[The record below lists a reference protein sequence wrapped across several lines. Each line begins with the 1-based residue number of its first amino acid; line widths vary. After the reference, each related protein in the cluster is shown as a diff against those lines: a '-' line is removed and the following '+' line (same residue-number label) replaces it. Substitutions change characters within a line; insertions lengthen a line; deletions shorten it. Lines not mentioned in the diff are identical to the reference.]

1 MNKPASAPAAA
12 LQEASRLASQG
23 RLPQAAQLLRQHLQ
37 AQPGDALAWQM
48 LGLMHLMSSQW
59 PDAASALEQ
68 SAALNGQDART
79 WAMLGVACSQQ
90 GRVQQAISHFDAA
103 VALAPADAAL
113 WCDRGRALHAAQR
126 LEEALASA
134 DRALSLNPAQPAAW
148 LLRGNTLRDLRRL
161 PEAVQSLQQAARL
174 APADALH
181 WHALA
186 AALEDG
192 RQFENALA
200 CARRGLAVAPR
211 HSGLW
216 VSRGN
221 AEMALDQ
228 PQPAAAS
235 YEQACQCDPGNADAW
250 VGRSRALFKLGEDEQ
265 ALDCLEKG
273 VALDDKPPFLAE
285 LMRYRQKQARWDD
298 LPALWARVLAQLDEH
313 NAYSMAFPMLAHPG
327 ATGADLLRSARACM
341 AAERAK
347 LPRPLPARPKPPE
360 PVPAPAAGRPLRV
373 GYLSGDLRDHAV
385 SYLLAGVFEAH
396 DRSAF
401 RVIGIDACAKA
412 VSDTPMRQRVLAAFD
427 ESIALGRC
435 TPEEA
440 ASRIRALRLDVLIDL
455 MGATGDGQAGV
466 PLLRPAPLQVAWL
479 GFPGTSGMDEI
490 DYILADRHVA
500 PPGSEGEFSECVV
513 RLPDTFQPNDSQR
526 AISSAV
532 PTRASQGLPEN
543 GFVFCCHNNTYK
555 VLPGMFDIW
564 MRLLHRVPGSV
575 LWLVNDG
582 EHVRANLRAQA
593 ARRGIDGGRL
603 VFAERCAYGD
613 YLARYRLAD
622 LFLDTLPFNAGTTAS
637 DALWAG
643 LPVLTQTGRSFAG
656 RMAAS
661 LLHAVG
667 LPELVTQTADEYE
680 ALALRLA
687 THAQELAALR
697 QRLNQQGRA
706 SALFDTARL
715 TRHLEQA
722 LLTMCQRQQQGL
734 PPQGFDV
741 PALPA
746 A

>member
-1 MNKPASAPAAA
+1 MTPAALPPQQAAA
-12 LQEASRLASQG
+12 LLRQGLA
-23 RLPQAAQLLRQHLQ
+23 PQAAQALALYLQ
-37 AQPGDALAWQM
+37 QRPHDAQAWQM
-48 LGLMHLMSSQW
+48 LGMARMMAGQLD
-59 PDAASALEQ
+59 DAVSALEQ
-68 SAALNGQDART
+68 SAALNRQDART
-79 WAMLGVACSQQ
+79 WGMLGAACSQL
-90 GRVQQAISHFDAA
+90 GRAQQAISHFDAA

-126 LEEALASA
+126 LEEALDSA
-134 DRALSLNPAQPAAW
+134 GRALSLNPAQPAAW

-161 PEAVQSLQQAARL
+161 PEAVQSLQQAVQL
-174 APADALH
+174 APVDALH

-200 CARRGLAVAPR
+200 CARRGLSVAPR
-211 HSGLW
+211 HGGLW

-228 PQPAAAS
+228 LQSAAAS
-235 YEQACQCDPGNADAW
+235 YEQACQCDPGNANAW
-250 VGRSRALFKLGEDEQ
+250 VGRSRALFKLGQ
-265 ALDCLEKG
+265 NKLALDCMEKG
-273 VALDDKPPFLAE
+273 AALDEQPPFLVE
-285 LMRYRQKQARWDD
+285 LMRYRQKQACWDD
-298 LPALWARVLAQLDEH
+298 LPALWVRVLTQLDEH
-313 NAYSMAFPMLAHPG
+313 NDYSMAFPMLAHPG

-347 LPRPLPARPKPPE
+347 LPHPLPARPKPHE
-360 PVPAPAAGRPLRV
+360 PLPAPAAGRPLRV

-385 SYLLAGVFEAH
+385 SRLMAGVFEAH

-401 RVIGIDACAKA
+401 RIIGVDACAQA
-412 VSDTPMRQRVLAAFD
+412 VPDTPIRQRVLAAFD

-466 PLLRPAPLQVAWL
+466 LMLRPAPLQVTWL

-500 PPGSEGEFSECVV
+500 PPGSEGEFSECIV

-526 AISSAV
+526 AISPAA

-543 GFVFCCHNNTYK
+543 GFVFCCHNDTYK

-564 MRLLHRVPGSV
+564 MRLLAQVPGSV
-575 LWLVNDG
+575 LWLVCND
-582 EHVRANLRAQA
+582 EDARASLRGQA

-603 VFAERCAYGD
+603 VFAGRCAYGD

-741 PALPA
+741 PA
-746 A
+746 

>member
-1 MNKPASAPAAA
+1 MTPAALPPQQAAA
-12 LQEASRLASQG
+12 LLRQGLA
-23 RLPQAAQLLRQHLQ
+23 PQAAQALALYLQ
-37 AQPGDALAWQM
+37 QRPHDAQAWQM
-48 LGLMHLMSSQW
+48 LGMARMMAGQLD
-59 PDAASALEQ
+59 DAVSALEQ
-68 SAALNGQDART
+68 SAALNRQDART
-79 WAMLGVACSQQ
+79 WGMLGAACSQL
-90 GRVQQAISHFDAA
+90 GRAQQAISHFDAA

-126 LEEALASA
+126 LQEALDSA
-134 DRALSLNPAQPAAW
+134 GRALSLNPAQPAAW

-161 PEAVQSLQQAARL
+161 PEAVQSLQQAVQL

-186 AALEDG
+186 SALEDG
-192 RQFENALA
+192 QQFENALA
-200 CARRGLAVAPR
+200 CARRGLSVAPR

-228 PQPAAAS
+228 PQSAAAS
-235 YEQACQCDPGNADAW
+235 YEQACQCDPGNANAW
-250 VGRSRALFKLGEDEQ
+250 VGRSRALFKLGQ
-265 ALDCLEKG
+265 NKLALDCMEKG
-273 VALDDKPPFLAE
+273 AALDEQLPFLVE

-360 PVPAPAAGRPLRV
+360 PLPAPAAGRPLRV

-385 SYLLAGVFEAH
+385 SRLMAGVFEAH

-401 RVIGIDACAKA
+401 RIIGVDACAQA
-412 VSDTPMRQRVLAAFD
+412 VPDTPIRQRVLAAFD

-466 PLLRPAPLQVAWL
+466 LMLRPAPLQVTWL

-500 PPGSEGEFSECVV
+500 PPGSEGEFSECIV

-526 AISSAV
+526 AISPAA

-543 GFVFCCHNNTYK
+543 GFVFCCHNDTYK

-564 MRLLHRVPGSV
+564 MRLLAQVPGSV
-575 LWLVNDG
+575 LWLVCND
-582 EHVRANLRAQA
+582 EDARANLREQA

-603 VFAERCAYGD
+603 VFAGRCAYGD

>member
-48 LGLMHLMSSQW
+48 LGLMHIMSSQW

-148 LLRGNTLRDLRRL
+148 LLRGNTLRD
-161 PEAVQSLQQAARL
+161 
-174 APADALH
+174 
-181 WHALA
+181 
-186 AALEDG
+186 
-192 RQFENALA
+192 
-200 CARRGLAVAPR
+200 
-211 HSGLW
+211 
-216 VSRGN
+216 
-221 AEMALDQ
+221 
-228 PQPAAAS
+228 
-235 YEQACQCDPGNADAW
+235 
-250 VGRSRALFKLGEDEQ
+250 
-265 ALDCLEKG
+265 
-273 VALDDKPPFLAE
+273 
-285 LMRYRQKQARWDD
+285 
-298 LPALWARVLAQLDEH
+298 
-313 NAYSMAFPMLAHPG
+313 
-327 ATGADLLRSARACM
+327 
-341 AAERAK
+341 
-347 LPRPLPARPKPPE
+347 
-360 PVPAPAAGRPLRV
+360 
-373 GYLSGDLRDHAV
+373 HAV
-385 SYLLAGVFEAH
+385 SYLLAGVLETH
-396 DRSAF
+396 ERNAF
-401 RVIGIDACAKA
+401 RVIGLDACVKA
-412 VSDTPMRQRVLAAFD
+412 VPDTPMRQRVLAAFD

-466 PLLRPAPLQVAWL
+466 PLLRPAPLQVTWL

-500 PPGSEGEFSECVV
+500 PPGSEGEFSECIV

-526 AISSAV
+526 AISPAV
-532 PTRASQGLPEN
+532 PTRASQGLPES
-543 GFVFCCHNNTYK
+543 GFVFCCHNSTYK

>member
-37 AQPGDALAWQM
+37 VQPGDALAWQM
-48 LGLMHLMSSQW
+48 LGLTRLMAAQW
-59 PDAASALEQ
+59 LDAVSALEQ
-68 SAALNGQDART
+68 SAALNGKDART

-90 GRVQQAISHFDAA
+90 GLAQQALSHFDAA
-103 VALAPADAAL
+103 GALAPADAAL

-200 CARRGLAVAPR
+200 CARRGLAVASR

-216 VSRGN
+216 VSCGN

-313 NAYSMAFPMLAHPG
+313 NGYSMAFPMLAHPG

-347 LPRPLPARPKPPE
+347 LPRPLPARPAPE
-360 PVPAPAAGRPLRV
+360 APAAGRPLRV

-385 SYLLAGVFEAH
+385 SYLLAGVLETH
-396 DRSAF
+396 ERNAF
-401 RVIGIDACAKA
+401 RVIGLDACVKA
-412 VSDTPMRQRVLAAFD
+412 VPDTPMRQRVLAAFD
-427 ESIALGRC
+427 EYVALGRC

-440 ASRIRALRLDVLIDL
+440 ANRIRALRLDVLIDL
-455 MGATGDGQAGV
+455 MGATGDGQASV
-466 PLLRPAPLQVAWL
+466 VLLRPAPLQVAWL

-500 PPGSEGEFSECVV
+500 PPGSESEFSEAIV

-526 AISSAV
+526 VISPV
-532 PTRASQGLPEN
+532 TPTRASQGLPAS

-555 VLPGMFDIW
+555 ILPGMFDIW
-564 MRLLHRVPGSV
+564 MRLLHAVPGSV

-582 EHVRANLRAQA
+582 EYARANLRAQA
-593 ARRGIDGGRL
+593 ARRGIAADRL
-603 VFAERCAYGD
+603 VFAERCDYPD

-687 THAQELAALR
+687 THAQ
-697 QRLNQQGRA
+697 
-706 SALFDTARL
+706 
-715 TRHLEQA
+715 
-722 LLTMCQRQQQGL
+722 
-734 PPQGFDV
+734 
-741 PALPA
+741 
-746 A
+746 

>member
-1 MNKPASAPAAA
+1 MTPAALPPQQAAA
-12 LQEASRLASQG
+12 LLRQGLA
-23 RLPQAAQLLRQHLQ
+23 PQAAQALALYLQ
-37 AQPGDALAWQM
+37 QRPHDAQAWQM
-48 LGLMHLMSSQW
+48 LGMARMMAGQLD
-59 PDAASALEQ
+59 DAVSALEQ
-68 SAALNGQDART
+68 SAALNRQDART
-79 WAMLGVACSQQ
+79 WGMLGAACSQL
-90 GRVQQAISHFDAA
+90 GRAQQAISHFDAA

-174 APADALH
+174 VPADALH

-192 RQFENALA
+192 RQFENTLA

-347 LPRPLPARPKPPE
+347 LPHPLPARPKPHE
-360 PVPAPAAGRPLRV
+360 PLPAPAAGRPLRV

-385 SYLLAGVFEAH
+385 SRLMAGVFEAH

-401 RVIGIDACAKA
+401 RIIGVDACAQT
-412 VSDTPMRQRVLAAFD
+412 VPDTPIRQRVLAAFD

-466 PLLRPAPLQVAWL
+466 LMLRPAPLQVTWL

-500 PPGSEGEFSECVV
+500 PPGSEGEFSECIV

-526 AISSAV
+526 AISPAA

-543 GFVFCCHNNTYK
+543 GFVFCCHNDTYK

-564 MRLLHRVPGSV
+564 MRLLAQVPGSV
-575 LWLVNDG
+575 LWLVCND
-582 EHVRANLRAQA
+582 EDARANLREQA

-603 VFAERCAYGD
+603 VFAGRCAYGD

-741 PALPA
+741 PA
-746 A
+746 

>member
-1 MNKPASAPAAA
+1 MTPAALPPQQAAA
-12 LQEASRLASQG
+12 LLRQGLA
-23 RLPQAAQLLRQHLQ
+23 PQAAQALALYLQ
-37 AQPGDALAWQM
+37 QRPHDAQAWQM
-48 LGLMHLMSSQW
+48 LGMARMMAGQLD
-59 PDAASALEQ
+59 DAVSALEQ
-68 SAALNGQDART
+68 SAALNRQDART
-79 WAMLGVACSQQ
+79 WGMLGAACSQL
-90 GRVQQAISHFDAA
+90 GRAQQAISHFDAA

-126 LEEALASA
+126 LQEALDSA
-134 DRALSLNPAQPAAW
+134 GRALSLNPAQPAAW

-186 AALEDG
+186 SALESG
-192 RQFENALA
+192 QQFENALA
-200 CARRGLAVAPR
+200 CARRGLSVAPR
-211 HSGLW
+211 HGGLW

-228 PQPAAAS
+228 LQSAAAS
-235 YEQACQCDPGNADAW
+235 YEQACQCDPGNANAW
-250 VGRSRALFKLGEDEQ
+250 VGRSRALFKLGQ
-265 ALDCLEKG
+265 NKLALDCMEKG
-273 VALDDKPPFLAE
+273 VALDEQPPFLVE
-285 LMRYRQKQARWDD
+285 LMRYRQKQACWDD
-298 LPALWARVLAQLDEH
+298 LPALWARVLTQLDEH
-313 NAYSMAFPMLAHPG
+313 NDYSMAFPMLAHPG

-347 LPRPLPARPKPPE
+347 LPHPLPARPKPHE
-360 PVPAPAAGRPLRV
+360 PLPAPAAGRPLRV

-385 SYLLAGVFEAH
+385 SRLMAGVFEAH

-401 RVIGIDACAKA
+401 RIIGVDACAQA
-412 VSDTPMRQRVLAAFD
+412 VPDTPIRQRVLAAFD

-466 PLLRPAPLQVAWL
+466 LMLRPAPLQVTWL

-490 DYILADRHVA
+490 DYILGDRHVA
-500 PPGSEGEFSECVV
+500 PPGSEGEFSECIV

-526 AISSAV
+526 AISPAA

-543 GFVFCCHNNTYK
+543 GFVFCCHNDTYK

-564 MRLLHRVPGSV
+564 MRLLAQVPGSV
-575 LWLVNDG
+575 LWLVCND
-582 EHVRANLRAQA
+582 EDARANLREQA

-603 VFAERCAYGD
+603 VFAGRCAYGD

-741 PALPA
+741 PA
-746 A
+746 

>member
-1 MNKPASAPAAA
+1 MTPAALPPQQAAA
-12 LQEASRLASQG
+12 LLRQGLA
-23 RLPQAAQLLRQHLQ
+23 PQAAQALALYLQ
-37 AQPGDALAWQM
+37 QRPHDAQAWQM
-48 LGLMHLMSSQW
+48 LGMARMMAGQLD
-59 PDAASALEQ
+59 DAVSALEQ
-68 SAALNGQDART
+68 SAALNRQDART
-79 WAMLGVACSQQ
+79 WGMLGAACSQL
-90 GRVQQAISHFDAA
+90 GRAQQAISHFDAA

-126 LEEALASA
+126 LQEALDSA
-134 DRALSLNPAQPAAW
+134 GRALSLNPAQPAAW

-186 AALEDG
+186 SALESG
-192 RQFENALA
+192 QQFENALA
-200 CARRGLAVAPR
+200 CARRGLSVAPR
-211 HSGLW
+211 HGGLW

-228 PQPAAAS
+228 LQSAAAS
-235 YEQACQCDPGNADAW
+235 YEQACQCDPGNANAW
-250 VGRSRALFKLGEDEQ
+250 VGRSRALFKLGQ
-265 ALDCLEKG
+265 NKLALDCMEKG
-273 VALDDKPPFLAE
+273 AALDEQPPFLVE
-285 LMRYRQKQARWDD
+285 LMRYRQKQACWDD
-298 LPALWARVLAQLDEH
+298 LPALWARVLTQLDEH
-313 NAYSMAFPMLAHPG
+313 NSYSMAFPMLAHPG

-347 LPRPLPARPKPPE
+347 LPHPLPARPKPHE
-360 PVPAPAAGRPLRV
+360 PLPAPAAGRPLRV

-385 SYLLAGVFEAH
+385 SRLMAGVFEAH

-401 RVIGIDACAKA
+401 RIIGVDACAQA
-412 VSDTPMRQRVLAAFD
+412 VPDTPIRQRVLAAFD

-466 PLLRPAPLQVAWL
+466 LMLRPAPLQVTWL

-500 PPGSEGEFSECVV
+500 PPGSEGEFSECIV
-513 RLPDTFQPNDSQR
+513 RLPDTFQPNDSRR
-526 AISSAV
+526 AISPVA

-543 GFVFCCHNNTYK
+543 GFVFCCHNDTYK

-564 MRLLHRVPGSV
+564 MRLLAQVPGSV
-575 LWLVNDG
+575 LWLVCND
-582 EHVRANLRAQA
+582 EDARANLREQA

-603 VFAERCAYGD
+603 VFAGRCAYGD

-656 RMAAS
+656 RMATS

-715 TRHLEQA
+715 TRYLEQA

-741 PALPA
+741 PA
-746 A
+746 

>member
-37 AQPGDALAWQM
+37 VQPGDALAWQM
-48 LGLMHLMSSQW
+48 LGLTRLMAAQW
-59 PDAASALEQ
+59 LDAVSALEQ
-68 SAALNGQDART
+68 SAALNGKDART

-90 GRVQQAISHFDAA
+90 GLAQQAISHFDAA

-200 CARRGLAVAPR
+200 CARRGLAVASR

-216 VSRGN
+216 VSCGN

-313 NAYSMAFPMLAHPG
+313 NGYSMAFPMLAHPG

-347 LPRPLPARPKPPE
+347 LPRPLPARPAPE
-360 PVPAPAAGRPLRV
+360 APAAGRPLRV

-385 SYLLAGVFEAH
+385 SYLLAGVLETH
-396 DRSAF
+396 ERNAF
-401 RVIGIDACAKA
+401 RVIGLDACVKA
-412 VSDTPMRQRVLAAFD
+412 VPDTPMRQRVLAAFD
-427 ESIALGRC
+427 EYVALGRC

-440 ASRIRALRLDVLIDL
+440 ANRIRALRLDVLIDL
-455 MGATGDGQAGV
+455 MGATGDGQASV
-466 PLLRPAPLQVAWL
+466 VLLRPAPLQVAWL

-500 PPGSEGEFSECVV
+500 PPGSESEFSEAIV

-526 AISSAV
+526 VISPV
-532 PTRASQGLPEN
+532 TPTRASQGLPAS

-555 VLPGMFDIW
+555 ILPGMFDIW
-564 MRLLHRVPGSV
+564 MRLLHAVPGSV

-582 EHVRANLRAQA
+582 EYARANLRAQA
-593 ARRGIDGGRL
+593 ARRGIAADRL
-603 VFAERCAYGD
+603 VFAERCDYPD

-722 LLTMCQRQQQGL
+722 
-734 PPQGFDV
+734 FDV

>member
-1 MNKPASAPAAA
+1 MTPAALPPQQAAA
-12 LQEASRLASQG
+12 LLRQGLA
-23 RLPQAAQLLRQHLQ
+23 PQAAQALALYLQ
-37 AQPGDALAWQM
+37 QRPHDAQAWQM
-48 LGLMHLMSSQW
+48 LGMARMMAGQLD
-59 PDAASALEQ
+59 DAVSALEQ
-68 SAALNGQDART
+68 SAALNRQDART
-79 WAMLGVACSQQ
+79 WGMLGAACSQL
-90 GRVQQAISHFDAA
+90 GRAQQAISHFDAA

-126 LEEALASA
+126 LEEALDSA
-134 DRALSLNPAQPAAW
+134 GRALSLNPAQPAAW

-161 PEAVQSLQQAARL
+161 PEAVQSLQQAVQL

-186 AALEDG
+186 SALESG
-192 RQFENALA
+192 QQFENALA
-200 CARRGLAVAPR
+200 CARRGLSVAPR
-211 HSGLW
+211 HGGLW

-228 PQPAAAS
+228 LQSAAAS
-235 YEQACQCDPGNADAW
+235 YEQACQCDPGNANAW
-250 VGRSRALFKLGEDEQ
+250 VGRSRALFKLGQ
-265 ALDCLEKG
+265 NKLALDCMEKG
-273 VALDDKPPFLAE
+273 AALDEQPPFLVE
-285 LMRYRQKQARWDD
+285 LMRYRQKQACWDD
-298 LPALWARVLAQLDEH
+298 LPALWARVLTQLDEH
-313 NAYSMAFPMLAHPG
+313 NSYSMAFPMLAHPG

-347 LPRPLPARPKPPE
+347 LPHPLPARPKPHE
-360 PVPAPAAGRPLRV
+360 PLPAPAAGRPLRV

-385 SYLLAGVFEAH
+385 SRLMAGVFEAH

-401 RVIGIDACAKA
+401 RVIGIDACAQA
-412 VSDTPMRQRVLAAFD
+412 VPDTPMRQRVLAAFD

-466 PLLRPAPLQVAWL
+466 PLLRPAPLQVTWL

-526 AISSAV
+526 AISPAA

-543 GFVFCCHNNTYK
+543 GFVFCCHNDTYK

-564 MRLLHRVPGSV
+564 MRLLAQVPGSV
-575 LWLVNDG
+575 LWLVCND
-582 EHVRANLRAQA
+582 EDARANLREQA

-603 VFAERCAYGD
+603 VFAGRCAYGD

-741 PALPA
+741 PA
-746 A
+746 

>member
-1 MNKPASAPAAA
+1 MTPAALPPQQAAA
-12 LQEASRLASQG
+12 LLRQGLA
-23 RLPQAAQLLRQHLQ
+23 PQAAQALALYLQ
-37 AQPGDALAWQM
+37 QRPHDAQAWQM
-48 LGLMHLMSSQW
+48 LGMARMMAGQLD
-59 PDAASALEQ
+59 DAVSALEQ
-68 SAALNGQDART
+68 SAALNRQDART
-79 WAMLGVACSQQ
+79 WGMLGAACSQL
-90 GRVQQAISHFDAA
+90 GRAQQAISHFDAA

-126 LEEALASA
+126 LQEALDSA
-134 DRALSLNPAQPAAW
+134 GRALSLNPAQPAAW

-186 AALEDG
+186 SALESG
-192 RQFENALA
+192 QQFENALA
-200 CARRGLAVAPR
+200 CARRGLSVAPR
-211 HSGLW
+211 HGGLW

-228 PQPAAAS
+228 LQSAAAS
-235 YEQACQCDPGNADAW
+235 YEQACQCDPGNANAW
-250 VGRSRALFKLGEDEQ
+250 VGRSRALFKLGQ
-265 ALDCLEKG
+265 NKLALDCMEKG
-273 VALDDKPPFLAE
+273 AALDEQPPFLVE
-285 LMRYRQKQARWDD
+285 LMRYRQKQACWDD
-298 LPALWARVLAQLDEH
+298 LPALWARVLTQLDEH
-313 NAYSMAFPMLAHPG
+313 NSYSMAFPMLAHPG

-347 LPRPLPARPKPPE
+347 LPHPLPARPKPHE
-360 PVPAPAAGRPLRV
+360 PLPAPAAGRPLRV

-385 SYLLAGVFEAH
+385 SRLMAGVFEAH

-401 RVIGIDACAKA
+401 RIIGVDACAQA
-412 VSDTPMRQRVLAAFD
+412 VPDTPIRQRVLAAFD

-466 PLLRPAPLQVAWL
+466 PLLRPAPLQVTWL

-500 PPGSEGEFSECVV
+500 PPGSEGEFSECIV
-513 RLPDTFQPNDSQR
+513 RLPDTFQPNDSRR
-526 AISSAV
+526 AISPVA

-543 GFVFCCHNNTYK
+543 GFVFCCHNDTYK

-564 MRLLHRVPGSV
+564 MRLLAQVPGSV
-575 LWLVNDG
+575 LWLVCND
-582 EHVRANLRAQA
+582 EDARANLREQA

-603 VFAERCAYGD
+603 VFAGRCAYGD

-715 TRHLEQA
+715 TRYLEQA

-741 PALPA
+741 PA
-746 A
+746 

>member
-1 MNKPASAPAAA
+1 MTPAALPPQQAAA
-12 LQEASRLASQG
+12 LLRQGLA
-23 RLPQAAQLLRQHLQ
+23 PQAAQALALYLQ
-37 AQPGDALAWQM
+37 QRPHDAQAWQM
-48 LGLMHLMSSQW
+48 LGMARMMAGQLD
-59 PDAASALEQ
+59 DAVSALEQ
-68 SAALNGQDART
+68 SAALNRQDART
-79 WAMLGVACSQQ
+79 WGMLGAACSQL
-90 GRVQQAISHFDAA
+90 GRAQQAISHFDAA

-126 LEEALASA
+126 LEEALDSA
-134 DRALSLNPAQPAAW
+134 GRALSLNPAQPAAW

-161 PEAVQSLQQAARL
+161 PEAVQSLQQAARM

-186 AALEDG
+186 SALESG
-192 RQFENALA
+192 QQFENALA

-228 PQPAAAS
+228 LQSAAAS
-235 YEQACQCDPGNADAW
+235 YEQACQCDPGNANAW
-250 VGRSRALFKLGEDEQ
+250 VGRSRALFKLGQ
-265 ALDCLEKG
+265 NKLALDCMEKG
-273 VALDDKPPFLAE
+273 AALDEQPPFLVE
-285 LMRYRQKQARWDD
+285 LMRYRQKQACWDD
-298 LPALWARVLAQLDEH
+298 LPALWARVLTQLDEH
-313 NAYSMAFPMLAHPG
+313 NSYSMAFPMLAHPG

-347 LPRPLPARPKPPE
+347 LPHPLPARPKPHE
-360 PVPAPAAGRPLRV
+360 PLPAPAAGRPLRV

-385 SYLLAGVFEAH
+385 SRLMAGVFEAH

-401 RVIGIDACAKA
+401 RIIGVDACAQT
-412 VSDTPMRQRVLAAFD
+412 VPDTPIRQRVLAAFD

-466 PLLRPAPLQVAWL
+466 LMLRPAPLQVTWL

-500 PPGSEGEFSECVV
+500 PPGSEGEFSECIV

-526 AISSAV
+526 AISPAA

-543 GFVFCCHNNTYK
+543 GFVFCCHNDTYK

-564 MRLLHRVPGSV
+564 MRLLAQVPGSV
-575 LWLVNDG
+575 LWLVCND
-582 EHVRANLRAQA
+582 EDARANLREQA

-603 VFAERCAYGD
+603 VFAGRCAYGD

-741 PALPA
+741 PA
-746 A
+746 

>member
-1 MNKPASAPAAA
+1 M
-12 LQEASRLASQG
+12 
-23 RLPQAAQLLRQHLQ
+23 
-37 AQPGDALAWQM
+37 DI
-48 LGLMHLMSSQW
+48 SSGIYSSFS
-59 PDAASALEQ
+59 DKVLVESLVKKKNIYNDIH
-68 SAALNGQDART
+68 SVNT
-79 WAMLGVACSQQ
+79 NNTSQQ
-90 GRVQQAISHFDAA
+90 KSKFKLCIS
-103 VALAPADAAL
+103 LS
-113 WCDRGRALHAAQR
+113 
-126 LEEALASA
+126 ETA
-134 DRALSLNPAQPAAW
+134 DRIIDGKVFGISCSYSNWHDKVNHIKVCQNNYKICHSPVLKS
-148 LLRGNTLRDLRRL
+148 G
-161 PEAVQSLQQAARL
+161 QS
-174 APADALH
+174 
-181 WHALA
+181 
-186 AALEDG
+186 
-192 RQFENALA
+192 
-200 CARRGLAVAPR
+200 
-211 HSGLW
+211 
-216 VSRGN
+216 
-221 AEMALDQ
+221 
-228 PQPAAAS
+228 
-235 YEQACQCDPGNADAW
+235 
-250 VGRSRALFKLGEDEQ
+250 
-265 ALDCLEKG
+265 
-273 VALDDKPPFLAE
+273 
-285 LMRYRQKQARWDD
+285 
-298 LPALWARVLAQLDEH
+298 
-313 NAYSMAFPMLAHPG
+313 
-327 ATGADLLRSARACM
+327 
-341 AAERAK
+341 
-347 LPRPLPARPKPPE
+347 
-360 PVPAPAAGRPLRV
+360 
-373 GYLSGDLRDHAV
+373 
-385 SYLLAGVFEAH
+385 
-396 DRSAF
+396 
-401 RVIGIDACAKA
+401 
-412 VSDTPMRQRVLAAFD
+412 
-427 ESIALGRC
+427 
-435 TPEEA
+435 
-440 ASRIRALRLDVLIDL
+440 VLIDL
-455 MGATGDGQAGV
+455 MGATGDGQASV
-466 PLLRPAPLQVAWL
+466 VLLRPAPLQVTWL

-500 PPGSEGEFSECVV
+500 PPGSEGEFSECIV

-582 EHVRANLRAQA
+582 EHVRTNLRAQA

-603 VFAERCAYGD
+603 VFAERSAYGD

>member
-1 MNKPASAPAAA
+1 
-12 LQEASRLASQG
+12 
-23 RLPQAAQLLRQHLQ
+23 
-37 AQPGDALAWQM
+37 
-48 LGLMHLMSSQW
+48 
-59 PDAASALEQ
+59 
-68 SAALNGQDART
+68 
-79 WAMLGVACSQQ
+79 MLGVACSQQ

-148 LLRGNTLRDLRRL
+148 LLRGNTLRD
-161 PEAVQSLQQAARL
+161 
-174 APADALH
+174 
-181 WHALA
+181 
-186 AALEDG
+186 
-192 RQFENALA
+192 
-200 CARRGLAVAPR
+200 
-211 HSGLW
+211 
-216 VSRGN
+216 
-221 AEMALDQ
+221 
-228 PQPAAAS
+228 
-235 YEQACQCDPGNADAW
+235 
-250 VGRSRALFKLGEDEQ
+250 
-265 ALDCLEKG
+265 
-273 VALDDKPPFLAE
+273 
-285 LMRYRQKQARWDD
+285 
-298 LPALWARVLAQLDEH
+298 
-313 NAYSMAFPMLAHPG
+313 
-327 ATGADLLRSARACM
+327 
-341 AAERAK
+341 
-347 LPRPLPARPKPPE
+347 
-360 PVPAPAAGRPLRV
+360 
-373 GYLSGDLRDHAV
+373 HAV
-385 SYLLAGVFEAH
+385 SYLLAGALETH
-396 DRSAF
+396 ERNAF
-401 RVIGIDACAKA
+401 RVIGLDACAKA
-412 VSDTPMRQRVLAAFD
+412 VPDTPMRQRVLAAFD

-526 AISSAV
+526 VISPV
-532 PTRASQGLPEN
+532 TPTRASQGLPAS

-555 VLPGMFDIW
+555 LLPGMFDIW
-564 MRLLHRVPGSV
+564 MRLLHAVPGSV

-582 EHVRANLRAQA
+582 EYARANLREQA
-593 ARRGIDGGRL
+593 ARRGIAADRL
-603 VFAERCAYGD
+603 VFAERCDYPD

-656 RMAAS
+656 RMATS

>member
-1 MNKPASAPAAA
+1 MTPAALPPQQAAA
-12 LQEASRLASQG
+12 LLRQGLA
-23 RLPQAAQLLRQHLQ
+23 PQAAQALALYLQ
-37 AQPGDALAWQM
+37 QRPHDAQAWQM
-48 LGLMHLMSSQW
+48 LGMARMMAGQLD
-59 PDAASALEQ
+59 DAVSALEQ
-68 SAALNGQDART
+68 SAALNRQDART
-79 WAMLGVACSQQ
+79 WGMLGAACSQL
-90 GRVQQAISHFDAA
+90 GRAQQAISHFDAA

-126 LEEALASA
+126 LQEALDSA
-134 DRALSLNPAQPAAW
+134 GRALSLNPAQPAAW

-186 AALEDG
+186 SALESG
-192 RQFENALA
+192 QQFENALA
-200 CARRGLAVAPR
+200 CARRGLSVAPR
-211 HSGLW
+211 HGGLW

-228 PQPAAAS
+228 LQSAAAS
-235 YEQACQCDPGNADAW
+235 YEQACQCDPGNANAW
-250 VGRSRALFKLGEDEQ
+250 VGRSRALFKLGQ
-265 ALDCLEKG
+265 NKLALDCMEKG
-273 VALDDKPPFLAE
+273 AALDEQPPFLVE
-285 LMRYRQKQARWDD
+285 LMRYRQKQACWDD
-298 LPALWARVLAQLDEH
+298 LPALWARVLTQLDEH
-313 NAYSMAFPMLAHPG
+313 NSYSMAFPMLAHPG

-347 LPRPLPARPKPPE
+347 LPHPLPARPKPHE
-360 PVPAPAAGRPLRV
+360 PLPAPAAGRPLRV

-385 SYLLAGVFEAH
+385 SRLMAGVFEAH

-401 RVIGIDACAKA
+401 RIIGVDACAQA
-412 VSDTPMRQRVLAAFD
+412 VPDTPIRQRVLAAFD

-466 PLLRPAPLQVAWL
+466 LMLRPAPLQVTWL

-500 PPGSEGEFSECVV
+500 PPGSEGEFSECIV
-513 RLPDTFQPNDSQR
+513 RLPDTFQPNDSRR
-526 AISSAV
+526 AISPVA

-543 GFVFCCHNNTYK
+543 GFVFCCHNDTYK

-564 MRLLHRVPGSV
+564 MRLLAQVPGSV
-575 LWLVNDG
+575 LWLVCND
-582 EHVRANLRAQA
+582 EDARANLREQA

-603 VFAERCAYGD
+603 VFAGRCAYGD

-715 TRHLEQA
+715 TRYLEQA

-741 PALPA
+741 PA
-746 A
+746 

>member
-1 MNKPASAPAAA
+1 
-12 LQEASRLASQG
+12 
-23 RLPQAAQLLRQHLQ
+23 
-37 AQPGDALAWQM
+37 
-48 LGLMHLMSSQW
+48 
-59 PDAASALEQ
+59 
-68 SAALNGQDART
+68 
-79 WAMLGVACSQQ
+79 
-90 GRVQQAISHFDAA
+90 
-103 VALAPADAAL
+103 
-113 WCDRGRALHAAQR
+113 
-126 LEEALASA
+126 
-134 DRALSLNPAQPAAW
+134 
-148 LLRGNTLRDLRRL
+148 
-161 PEAVQSLQQAARL
+161 
-174 APADALH
+174 
-181 WHALA
+181 
-186 AALEDG
+186 
-192 RQFENALA
+192 
-200 CARRGLAVAPR
+200 
-211 HSGLW
+211 
-216 VSRGN
+216 
-221 AEMALDQ
+221 MALDQ

-273 VALDDKPPFLAE
+273 VVLDDKPPFLAE

-466 PLLRPAPLQVAWL
+466 LMLRPAPLQVTWL
-479 GFPGTSGMDEI
+479 GFPGSSGMDEI

-500 PPGSEGEFSECVV
+500 PPGSEGEFSECIV

-526 AISSAV
+526 AISPAV

-543 GFVFCCHNNTYK
+543 ALSFAATTAPTKCCRACLISGCACSRKCLAACSGSSMTASTFAPICARRPRG
-555 VLPGMFDIW
+555 VASTAGGWSLPGAAPTATTWPATAWPICSW
-564 MRLLHRVPGSV
+564 TPCPLTPAPPPATRSGPACPCSRK
-575 LWLVNDG
+575 
-582 EHVRANLRAQA
+582 RAAASQA
-593 ARRGIDGGRL
+593 AWPPACCTPWACPNSSRKRPMNTRPWPCAWPRMRRSWPP
-603 VFAERCAYGD
+603 C
-613 YLARYRLAD
+613 
-622 LFLDTLPFNAGTTAS
+622 
-637 DALWAG
+637 
-643 LPVLTQTGRSFAG
+643 
-656 RMAAS
+656 
-661 LLHAVG
+661 
-667 LPELVTQTADEYE
+667 
-680 ALALRLA
+680 
-687 THAQELAALR
+687 
-697 QRLNQQGRA
+697 A
-706 SALFDTARL
+706 SA
-715 TRHLEQA
+715 
-722 LLTMCQRQQQGL
+722 
-734 PPQGFDV
+734 
-741 PALPA
+741 
-746 A
+746 

>member
-1 MNKPASAPAAA
+1 M
-12 LQEASRLASQG
+12 
-23 RLPQAAQLLRQHLQ
+23 
-37 AQPGDALAWQM
+37 
-48 LGLMHLMSSQW
+48 
-59 PDAASALEQ
+59 
-68 SAALNGQDART
+68 
-79 WAMLGVACSQQ
+79 
-90 GRVQQAISHFDAA
+90 
-103 VALAPADAAL
+103 
-113 WCDRGRALHAAQR
+113 
-126 LEEALASA
+126 
-134 DRALSLNPAQPAAW
+134 
-148 LLRGNTLRDLRRL
+148 
-161 PEAVQSLQQAARL
+161 
-174 APADALH
+174 
-181 WHALA
+181 
-186 AALEDG
+186 
-192 RQFENALA
+192 
-200 CARRGLAVAPR
+200 
-211 HSGLW
+211 
-216 VSRGN
+216 
-221 AEMALDQ
+221 
-228 PQPAAAS
+228 
-235 YEQACQCDPGNADAW
+235 
-250 VGRSRALFKLGEDEQ
+250 
-265 ALDCLEKG
+265 
-273 VALDDKPPFLAE
+273 ALDDKPPFLAE

-347 LPRPLPARPKPPE
+347 LPRPLPARPAPE
-360 PVPAPAAGRPLRV
+360 APAAGRPLRV

-385 SYLLAGVFEAH
+385 SYLLAGVLETH
-396 DRSAF
+396 ERNAF
-401 RVIGIDACAKA
+401 RVIGLDACVKA
-412 VSDTPMRQRVLAAFD
+412 VPDTPMRQRVLAAFD

-466 PLLRPAPLQVAWL
+466 LMLRPAPLQVTWL

-500 PPGSEGEFSECVV
+500 PPGSEGEFSECIV

-564 MRLLHRVPGSV
+564 MRLLAQVPGSV
-575 LWLVNDG
+575 LWLVCND
-582 EHVRANLRAQA
+582 EDARANLREQA
-593 ARRGIDGGRL
+593 ARRGINGGRL
-603 VFAERCAYGD
+603 VFAERSAYGD